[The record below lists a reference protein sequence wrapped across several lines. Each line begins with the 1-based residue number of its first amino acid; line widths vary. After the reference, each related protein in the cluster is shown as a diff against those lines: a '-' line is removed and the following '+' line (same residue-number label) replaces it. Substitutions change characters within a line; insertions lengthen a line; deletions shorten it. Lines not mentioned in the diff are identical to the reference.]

1 MRKCSI
7 PWTRLAALPLTL
19 LLVVCGGASAKA
31 NDKPAFSQSGTQGVS
46 MTWTIENLYFDGRLL
61 ALDVLVSPSDARYS
75 ACNDVLGDYADF
87 TEADDARAEG
97 FIPLGFYCEA
107 DIWADSVPE
116 TGSVL
121 GSGERKGSEA
131 MRRFRWM
138 LTSEEAAQVR
148 SIHLDCGIM
157 ETPGQL
163 TSEEIYVLDIPKP
176 DTATVI
182 QVSVNAEQV
191 KTNRIRE
198 ILLTQTDTVTNI
210 YLYYDNTGYGPR
222 VPLDYTCSNHPDAF
236 VFNIY
241 DDRKQ
246 LNCLVLSIP
255 SAEIDLTA
263 HTLPVQDLEN
273 NQLITIDLQTGIAT

>member
-31 NDKPAFSQSGTQGVS
+31 HDKPAFSQSGTQGVS

-87 TEADDARAEG
+87 TEADD
-97 FIPLGFYCEA
+97 
-107 DIWADSVPE
+107 SVPE

-163 TSEEIYVLDIPKP
+163 TSQEIYVLDIPKP
-176 DTATVI
+176 DAATVI

-210 YLYYDNTGYGPR
+210 YLYYDNT
-222 VPLDYTCSNHPDAF
+222 D
-236 VFNIY
+236 
-241 DDRKQ
+241 
-246 LNCLVLSIP
+246 
-255 SAEIDLTA
+255 
-263 HTLPVQDLEN
+263 
-273 NQLITIDLQTGIAT
+273 

>member
-1 MRKCSI
+1 MC
-7 PWTRLAALPLTL
+7 LA
-19 LLVVCGGASAKA
+19 
-31 NDKPAFSQSGTQGVS
+31 
-46 MTWTIENLYFDGRLL
+46 
-61 ALDVLVSPSDARYS
+61 SPSDARYS

-138 LTSEEAAQVR
+138 LPSEEAAQVR
-148 SIHLDCGIM
+148 SIHLNCGIM

-163 TSEEIYVLDIPKP
+163 TSQEIYVLDIPKP
-176 DTATVI
+176 DAATVI

-210 YLYYDNTGYGPR
+210 YLYYDNTDYGPR
-222 VPLDYTCSNHPDAF
+222 VPLDYTCSTHPMPSF
-236 VFNIY
+236 
-241 DDRKQ
+241 
-246 LNCLVLSIP
+246 SI
-255 SAEIDLTA
+255 SMT
-263 HTLPVQDLEN
+263 
-273 NQLITIDLQTGIAT
+273 TGNS

>member
-1 MRKCSI
+1 MRKRSI

-97 FIPLGFYCEA
+97 FVPLGFYCEA

-121 GSGERKGSEA
+121 GSGKRKGSEA

-163 TSEEIYVLDIPKP
+163 TSQEIYVLDIPKP
-176 DTATVI
+176 DAATVI

-198 ILLTQTDTVTNI
+198 ILLTQIDTVTNI
-210 YLYYDNTGYGPR
+210 YLYYDNTDYGPR
-222 VPLDYTCSNHPDAF
+222 VHW
-236 VFNIY
+236 I
-241 DDRKQ
+241 
-246 LNCLVLSIP
+246 I
-255 SAEIDLTA
+255 
-263 HTLPVQDLEN
+263 PVQRIRMPSFSISMTTRN
-273 NQLITIDLQTGIAT
+273 S

>member
-1 MRKCSI
+1 
-7 PWTRLAALPLTL
+7 
-19 LLVVCGGASAKA
+19 
-31 NDKPAFSQSGTQGVS
+31 
-46 MTWTIENLYFDGRLL
+46 
-61 ALDVLVSPSDARYS
+61 
-75 ACNDVLGDYADF
+75 
-87 TEADDARAEG
+87 
-97 FIPLGFYCEA
+97 
-107 DIWADSVPE
+107 
-116 TGSVL
+116 
-121 GSGERKGSEA
+121 
-131 MRRFRWM
+131 
-138 LTSEEAAQVR
+138 
-148 SIHLDCGIM
+148 M

-163 TSEEIYVLDIPKP
+163 TSQEIYVLDIPKP
-176 DTATVI
+176 DAATVI

-198 ILLTQTDTVTNI
+198 ILLTQTDMVTNI
-210 YLYYDNTGYGPR
+210 YLYYDNTDYGPR
-222 VPLDYTCSNHPDAF
+222 VPLDYTCSTHPDAF